1 MDTILKILDALGDI
15 STVLGLAPA
24 IAKEYKQQRMEAE
37 REVEPDGNPAR

>member
-15 STVLGLAPA
+15 STVLGLALA
-24 IAKEYKQQRMEAE
+24 IAKEYKRQRMEAE